1 MENLKL
7 NILHNI
13 KNFIMKKKTYQIKKI
28 MNDCDGNLQHV
39 LLLNSLD
46 EVFESD
52 NLDEVIKICEVFNKN
67 TDSGWRYEI
76 ITILKK

>member
-1 MENLKL
+1 
-7 NILHNI
+7 
-13 KNFIMKKKTYQIKKI
+13 MKKKTYQIKKI
-28 MNDCDGNLQHV
+28 MNDRDGNLQHV

>member
-1 MENLKL
+1 
-7 NILHNI
+7 
-13 KNFIMKKKTYQIKKI
+13 MKKKTYQIKKI
-28 MNDCDGNLQHV
+28 MKDCDNNLQHV

>member
-1 MENLKL
+1 
-7 NILHNI
+7 
-13 KNFIMKKKTYQIKKI
+13 MKKKTYQIKKI
-28 MNDCDGNLQHV
+28 MNDRDGNLQHV

-76 ITILKK
+76 ITILKKQYLFVVLNIYLKNKI

>member
-1 MENLKL
+1 
-7 NILHNI
+7 
-13 KNFIMKKKTYQIKKI
+13 MKKKTYQIKKI
-28 MNDCDGNLQHV
+28 MQNRDGILQHV

>member
-1 MENLKL
+1 
-7 NILHNI
+7 
-13 KNFIMKKKTYQIKKI
+13 MKKKTYQIKKI
-28 MNDCDGNLQHV
+28 MKDCDDNLQHV

-52 NLDEVIKICEVFNKN
+52 NLDEVIKMCEVFNKN
-67 TDSGWRYEI
+67 TDRGWRYEI